1 MGGLSMDASDYR
13 RALGSFATGVT
24 IVAAFDGDGAPWG
37 LTANSFCSVSLDPPL
52 VLVCLDRRGRAWPVF
67 AAAERFSV
75 NILAAGQKEL
85 AQHFASP
92 APNRFADVA
101 WTRGQAGAPL
111 LPEISAW
118 LECGTDR
125 QIDAGD
131 HVILL
136 GAVVSYGQSDQTP
149 LGFCRGAFFAPDV
162 SDTKV

>member
-1 MGGLSMDASDYR
+1 MDASDYR
-13 RALGSFATGVT
+13 RTLGSFATGVT
-24 IVAAFDGDGAPWG
+24 VVAAFDTDGDPWG

-67 AAAERFSV
+67 ARARRFSV

-85 AQHFASP
+85 AQHFASS

-101 WTRGQAGAPL
+101 WTCGKAGAPL
-111 LPEISAW
+111 LPKSSAW
-118 LECGTDR
+118 LECDTDR

-136 GAVVSYGQSDQTP
+136 GIVAAYGHDDRAP
-149 LGFCRGAFFAPDV
+149 LGYCRGAFFTPPIAPSTEHTSHV
-162 SDTKV
+162 